1 MDGWDE
7 DDVIAYCK
15 RNNLPIPQG
24 IADRSAP
31 STVGKK
37 ANKFHNVP
45 TVVDGER
52 FPSKHEAQRYEQLKL
67 MRQAGEFPAI
77 ARQVRFLLP
86 GGVEY
91 VADFVLL
98 YPSNHYVVEDAKGHR
113 TPEYKLKRRMMKE
126 CLDLE
131 IIET

>member
-1 MDGWDE
+1 MSEWTE
-7 DDVIAYCK
+7 EEVIAYCK
-15 RNNLPIPQG
+15 RNNLPLPEG
-24 IADRSAP
+24 IVDRSAEG
-31 STVGKK
+31 SMKKK

-45 TVVDGER
+45 TIVDGER

-77 ARQVRFLLP
+77 ARQVRLLLP
-86 GGVEY
+86 GGIEY
-91 VADFVLL
+91 VADFVLF

-113 TPEYKLKRRMMKE
+113 TPEYKLKRRMMME
-126 CLDLE
+126 CLGLE